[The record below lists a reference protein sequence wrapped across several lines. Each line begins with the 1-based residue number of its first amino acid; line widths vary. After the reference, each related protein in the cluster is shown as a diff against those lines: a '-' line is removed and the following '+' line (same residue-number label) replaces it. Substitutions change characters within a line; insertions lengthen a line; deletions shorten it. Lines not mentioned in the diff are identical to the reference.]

1 MNFTRK
7 DNSFLALDGKT
18 VAARIDFTRSGD
30 IVNINHTGTESEYR
44 GQGLAGRLTEYAL
57 DEIAAAGLKVKAVCP
72 YTVKYFAEHPERE
85 GLLA

>member
-1 MNFTRK
+1 MNFTRE
-7 DNSFLALDGKT
+7 DNSFLALDGEI

-30 IVNINHTGTESEYR
+30 VVNINHTGTEFEYR

-57 DEIAAAGLKVKAVCP
+57 DEIAAAGLKVKPVCP